1 MARFDVFASD
11 SGLLLDVQS
20 DLLDVLTTRVV
31 VPLIPLDQA
40 PTPARR
46 LNPIFDLDGTQL
58 LMATQ
63 FIATVPTSILGDRHS
78 SLSAAQDE
86 ITAALDML
94 FTGF

>member
-20 DLLDVLTTRVV
+20 DLLGVLSTRVV

-46 LNPIFDLDGTQL
+46 LNPVFEIDGAPNV
-58 LMATQ
+58 MATQ
-63 FIATVPTSILGDRHS
+63 FLATVPTSILTQKHS
-78 SLSAAQDE
+78 SLAHMQDE
-86 ITAALDML
+86 ITAALDMV